1 MALNAMIAE
10 LSFSGFGNTR
20 QDPKITEE
28 TKQAHNLTGKVGK
41 WTKFLI
47 PPKAL
52 EGISKARTAAYLEH
66 SRLTLPWGSGS
77 GILGATGREQYE
89 RRMEVQRNRWNTQ
102 VEQFLAEYESKW
114 ILAAREMHKET
125 FDASVYPTL
134 RDARAKFRFVISIFP
149 MPQAE
154 HFGEALRPFYG
165 EQCER
170 EVNKRV
176 GEAMTSMW
184 DRILDPIRKMSERLA
199 QPDAIFRDSLVENVR
214 EIVEVTPTLNVTNDR
229 RINEVIQ
236 QIGTQLASLDP
247 EKLRT
252 DKVARSTAASA
263 ANNILAT
270 FGAMGTRA
278 LMIEDEPTTQEEP

>member
-28 TKQAHNLTGKVGK
+28 TKRAHNLDGKVGK
-41 WTKFLI
+41 WTKYLI

-77 GILGATGREQYE
+77 GILGASGREKYE
-89 RRMEVQRNRWNTQ
+89 KRMEVRRTRWQQQ
-102 VEQFLAEYESKW
+102 VDKFLQEYETTW
-114 ILAAREMHKET
+114 IPAAREMHKDT
-125 FDASVYPTL
+125 FDASIYPTL
-134 RDARAKFRFVISIFP
+134 RDARAKFNFTISIFP

-154 HFGEALRPFYG
+154 HFDEALRPFYG
-165 EQCER
+165 ERCEQ

-184 DRILDPIRKMSERLA
+184 DRILDPIRKMSERLS
-199 QPDAIFRDSLVENVR
+199 QPEAIFRDSLVENVR

-236 QIGTQLASLDP
+236 RIGEQLASLDP
-247 EKLRT
+247 DKLRN
-252 DKVARSTAASA
+252 DKVARSTAANA

-270 FGAMGTRA
+270 FGAMGTRS
-278 LMIEDEPTTQEEP
+278 LIVEEPTTEEEP